1 MCCSYDYRGFIVSS
15 PYLFISSYQTF
26 NLIFSKALKHS
37 KNFNLSYT
45 YFKNLFILSFLI
57 LNVILIFLPKN
68 LDNSLISF
76 NNEKKKRIVN
86 YEQSKQIYN
95 YLKKS
100 ECGILI
106 SNETLLKYNPNII
119 LLGNKFDLV
128 NNINLQKIKD
138 LPECEDS
145 HYIWFAYWTPENNQE
160 WIKMTN
166 YLKKNN
172 FITSDGL
179 IYKDT
184 K

>member
-1 MCCSYDYRGFIVSS
+1 M
-15 PYLFISSYQTF
+15 
-26 NLIFSKALKHS
+26 
-37 KNFNLSYT
+37 
-45 YFKNLFILSFLI
+45 
-57 LNVILIFLPKN
+57 
-68 LDNSLISF
+68 ISF

-106 SNETLLKYNPNII
+106 SNETLLQYNPNII
-119 LLGNKFDLV
+119 KLGNKFDLV
-128 NNINLQKIKD
+128 ENISLQKIKD

-160 WIKMTN
+160 WIEITN

-172 FITSDGL
+172 FISSDGL
-179 IYKDT
+179 IYKDN